1 MVNGLI
7 SVNEARKFLKKQL
20 NERITDEELEKIIIN
35 LTQLVNV
42 LLNNKEQEW
51 KQQHQQ
57 KL

>member
-7 SVNEARKFLKKQL
+7 SVNEARKLLKKQL

-51 KQQHQQ
+51 KQQRQQ